1 MLLTTIF
8 KYFKEALPKRY
19 LNFGI
24 TEKTILELQ
33 KLIDNYDVNLNV
45 FFPEFIKYVKR
56 NINLPK
62 QIPPDSPTIINYYK
76 ISKKQLLI
84 EFAKQYPALLKE
96 FPDFFLILQTCKYK
110 NEFILNDDY
119 EFITSKL
126 QKTVL
131 SFIDSI
137 YHPKDNEPDF
147 IIALFKPKYKT
158 NQKISNAMTQRIS
171 DKYIKD
177 FEAFLKREQKIFNLN
192 RLK

>member
-1 MLLTTIF
+1 ML
-8 KYFKEALPKRY
+8 KSY
-19 LNFGI
+19 LKFGI

-62 QIPPDSPTIINYYK
+62 QIPPDSPNKINYYK
-76 ISKKQLLI
+76 ISKDQLLI
-84 EFAKQYPALLKE
+84 EFAKQYPELLKE
-96 FPDFFLILQTCKYK
+96 FPDFFLILKTCKYK
-110 NEFILNDDY
+110 NEFILNDNY
-119 EFITSKL
+119 EFITIKL

-131 SFIDSI
+131 SFIDSV
-137 YHPKDNEPDF
+137 YHPEDNEPDL
-147 IIALFKPKYKT
+147 IIVLFKPKYKT
-158 NQKISNAMTQRIS
+158 RQGISKAMTQKIS

-177 FEAFLKREQKIFNLN
+177 FEAFLKREQKKINLN